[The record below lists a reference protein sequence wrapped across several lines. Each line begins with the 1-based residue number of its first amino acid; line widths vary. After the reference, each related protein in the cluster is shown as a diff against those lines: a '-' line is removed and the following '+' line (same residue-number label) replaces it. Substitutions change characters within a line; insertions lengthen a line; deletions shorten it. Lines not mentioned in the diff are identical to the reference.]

1 VRLGVLLSLAVI
13 SLSACAAAAESGRG
27 EASDD
32 IVSLPSSSSSSGKPG
47 AGPTI
52 VRGVLAFDDIEG
64 GCAYLQTADG
74 RRFEV
79 IYPEGWAIDRPG
91 AKLDGPSG
99 EVVRAGESLTV
110 KGSIARD
117 RSSICQVGPIF
128 EASSVSPP

>member
-13 SLSACAAAAESGRG
+13 SLSACATAAESGRG
-27 EASDD
+27 EASDG
-32 IVSLPSSSSSSGKPG
+32 IVSLPSSSSASGKPAG
-47 AGPTI
+47 GPTI
-52 VRGVLAFDDIEG
+52 VTGVLTFDDIEG
-64 GCAYLQTADG
+64 GCTYLQTADG

-79 IYPEGWAIDRPG
+79 IYPEGWTIDRPG

>member
-13 SLSACAAAAESGRG
+13 SLSACGAAAESRRG

-32 IVSLPSSSSSSGKPG
+32 VVSLPSSSASGKPAG
-47 AGPTI
+47 GPTI
-52 VRGVLAFDDIEG
+52 VTGVLTFDDIEG
-64 GCAYLQTADG
+64 GCTYLQTADG

>member
-27 EASDD
+27 EASDG
-32 IVSLPSSSSSSGKPG
+32 IVSLPSSSSASGKPAG
-47 AGPTI
+47 GPTI
-52 VRGVLAFDDIEG
+52 VTGVLTFDDIES
-64 GCAYLQTADG
+64 GCTYLQTADG

-79 IYPEGWAIDRPG
+79 IYPEGWAIDRAG

>member
-1 VRLGVLLSLAVI
+1 MTGVL
-13 SLSACAAAAESGRG
+13 
-27 EASDD
+27 
-32 IVSLPSSSSSSGKPG
+32 
-47 AGPTI
+47 T
-52 VRGVLAFDDIEG
+52 FDDIEG
-64 GCAYLQTADG
+64 GCTYLQTADG

-79 IYPEGWAIDRPG
+79 IYPEGWAIDRAC

-99 EVVRAGESLTV
+99 EVVRAGESLTA